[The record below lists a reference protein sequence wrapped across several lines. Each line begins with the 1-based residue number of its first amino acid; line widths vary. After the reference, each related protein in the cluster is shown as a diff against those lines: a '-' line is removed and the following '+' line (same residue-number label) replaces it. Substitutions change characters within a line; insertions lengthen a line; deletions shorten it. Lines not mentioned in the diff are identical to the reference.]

1 MIRPSLF
8 LLFILSIFLNIS
20 EVRAQNLVKDEIAI
34 RSGEQLLTGTLV
46 LPDSAVNVPAVIFI
60 GGIDEYGE
68 YHPNRSSFISE
79 NMEAVFPSSGVAL
92 LYFNL
97 RGIGGS
103 TGKWQRTSYDEF
115 AADLKSAVDFLKQ
128 RREIDSGR
136 IGLIGH
142 GEYAWIAQ
150 KVAAEYPSEV
160 SFVASLAAAPY
171 DASRQLIN
179 EYHSSYVCEGQDSTG
194 AYDRAVQKAKSH
206 KNWVN
211 IFPWTPKWRHMEMK
225 LDYDPSE
232 SIRQLNVPTLFLFAQ
247 NDDKVYPSWSVDT
260 LNDMFGT
267 AMPSN
272 FSVQVIPGTD
282 HYFKVAE
289 RCAENGEMA
298 VNRSYSFR
306 FREVLKEWVFNNF

>member
-1 MIRPSLF
+1 MIRLSLF
-8 LLFILSIFLNIS
+8 LLSILLLFLNTS
-20 EVRAQNLVKDEIAI
+20 EVSAQNLVKDEIAI
-34 RSGEQLLTGTLV
+34 RSGEHLLTGTLT
-46 LPDSAVNVPAVIFI
+46 LPENAVNVPAVIFI
-60 GGIDEYGE
+60 GGIDEWGE
-68 YHPNRSSFISE
+68 YHSNRESFISE
-79 NMEAVFPSSGVAL
+79 NLEAVFPASGVAL
-92 LYFNL
+92 LHYNV

-103 TGKWQRTSYDEF
+103 TGKWQRTSYNDF

-128 RREIDSGR
+128 RREIDSDR
-136 IGLIGH
+136 IGLIGL

-150 KVAAEYPSEV
+150 KVAAEYPNEV

-232 SIRQLNVPTLFLFAQ
+232 SIRKIDVPALFLFAQ
-247 NDDKVYPSWSVDT
+247 NDSKVYPSWSLET
-260 LNDMFGT
+260 LYDMFGT
-267 AMPSN
+267 SLPSN
-272 FSVQVIPGTD
+272 FSIQVIPGTD
-282 HYFKVAE
+282 HYFKVSE

-306 FREVLKEWVFNNF
+306 FREVLKDWVFSNL